1 MYSPPRVSSSGLVA
15 FAILHHVAT
24 FLYLG
29 ATVAMLFMRHSDDQL
44 LCSLLAALFWIP
56 MITFDSLI
64 LHRGWSAVQDGQADV
79 TPGKAVGLGFIPFFG
94 LYWNFVAHYG
104 LMRQFNRLAE
114 GRGRPDQKG
123 AEGLALTYAILMAT
137 ICLEPLGRIF
147 RIVTVWQTIGAVKD
161 GENA

>member
-1 MYSPPRVSSSGLVA
+1 MYSPPRVSSSGLVV

-29 ATVAMLFMRHSDDQL
+29 ASVAMVFMNHSDDQL

-56 MITFDSLI
+56 MVTFDSLI

-94 LYWNFVAHYG
+94 LYWNFVAHHG
-104 LMRQFNRLAE
+104 LMRQFNRQAE
-114 GRGRPDQKG
+114 WRGRPDQKV

-147 RIVTVWQTIGAVKD
+147 RIVTIWQTIGAVKD

>member
-24 FLYLG
+24 FLYHG
-29 ATVAMLFMRHSDDQL
+29 ATVAMLFMRHSDDLL
-44 LCSLLAALFWIP
+44 LCSLLAVLFWIP

-123 AEGLALTYAILMAT
+123 TEGLALTYAILMAT

-147 RIVTVWQTIGAVKD
+147 RIVTIWQTIGAVKD
-161 GENA
+161 VENA

>member
-15 FAILHHVAT
+15 LAVLHHVAT
-24 FLYLG
+24 ALFIVSL
-29 ATVAMLFMRHSDDQL
+29 ATSGLMRHTDDRL
-44 LCSLLAALFWIP
+44 ICLVAAAFFWIP
-56 MITFDSLI
+56 MVIFESLI

-114 GRGRPDQKG
+114 GRGRPDQKV
-123 AEGLALTYAILMAT
+123 ADGLALTYSILMAT
-137 ICLEPLGRIF
+137 ICLSDVGRLF
-147 RIVTVWQTIGAVKD
+147 RIVTIWQTIGAVKD
-161 GENA
+161 LEKA

>member
-1 MYSPPRVSSSGLVA
+1 MYSPPRVSSSGLVV

-29 ATVAMLFMRHSDDQL
+29 ASVAMVFMNHSDDQL

-56 MITFDSLI
+56 MVTFDSLI

-79 TPGKAVGLGFIPFFG
+79 TPGNAVGLGFIPFFG

-104 LMRQFNRLAE
+104 LMRQFNRQAE
-114 GRGRPDQKG
+114 GRGRPDQKVT
-123 AEGLALTYAILMAT
+123 EGLALTYAILMAT

-147 RIVTVWQTIGAVKD
+147 RIVTIWQTIGAVKD

>member
-1 MYSPPRVSSSGLVA
+1 MYSPPRVSSSGLVV

-29 ATVAMLFMRHSDDQL
+29 ASVAMVFMNHSDDQL

-56 MITFDSLI
+56 MVTFDSLI

-104 LMRQFNRLAE
+104 LMRQFNRQAE
-114 GRGRPDQKG
+114 WRGRPDQKVT
-123 AEGLALTYAILMAT
+123 EGLALTYAILMAT

-147 RIVTVWQTIGAVKD
+147 RIVTIWQTIGAVKD